1 MGGIELRERVER
13 PSSVGDSRSP
23 RCKLE
28 CAIGRRFG
36 RSGVPHE
43 VEIGLKAYWSRI
55 CNHCLSKNVE
65 IVGSPKDLTLSFGF
79 RATNEEARKMRRFS
93 HADHER

>member
-1 MGGIELRERVER
+1 
-13 PSSVGDSRSP
+13 
-23 RCKLE
+23 
-28 CAIGRRFG
+28 
-36 RSGVPHE
+36 